1 MFTRLI
7 FVSIL
12 LAMMAAAAFAQDAS
26 IPGPTAAQAK
36 GYRMWPGDEVTGKV
50 LGETDF
56 DFVSTVSEEGSIVVP
71 FDTQP
76 IVAKC
81 RTEDE
86 VKADIGKVLG
96 RYLKNPMFQFRVTD
110 RKSRPPATIS
120 GEVNAPQ
127 QVILYRKVT
136 LLELLSVA
144 GGAKEEA
151 GGTVQV
157 FRTQPPT
164 CADDK
169 SANWLASDTTGVPSR
184 IYNLSEV
191 RVAGDK
197 NPIIY
202 PGDVVIVQKASPVYI
217 TGEVANPQGVYIK
230 EGGLTLHDAIAK
242 LGGVRREAKT
252 KDIKIYRL
260 KPNSTSEREV
270 ISTNYDLIRKGQAKD
285 IQLQAYDIVEVD
297 KAKDSIGKII
307 MDLAIGAGKSAI
319 GSVTQGV
326 GYRVM
331 Y

>member
-1 MFTRLI
+1 MFTRLL

-12 LAMMAAAAFAQDAS
+12 LALLAVSALAQEAPMA
-26 IPGPTAAQAK
+26 GPTAAQAK

-56 DFVSTVSEEGSIVVP
+56 DFVSTVSEDGTIAVP
-71 FDTQP
+71 FDATP

-86 VKADIGKVLG
+86 VKADVSKLLGK
-96 RYLKNPMFQFRVTD
+96 YLKSPMFQFRVTD

-197 NPIIY
+197 NPVIY
-202 PGDVVIVQKASPVYI
+202 PGDVVIVQKAAPVYI
-217 TGEVANPQGVYIK
+217 TGEIANPQGVYIK

-260 KPNSTSEREV
+260 KPNSTEREV
-270 ISTNYDLIRKGQAKD
+270 ISANYELIRKGQQKD
-285 IQLQAYDIVEVD
+285 IQLQPYDIVEVD
-297 KAKDSIGKII
+297 KAKDSIAKMI
-307 MDLAIGAGKSAI
+307 MDIAIGAGKSTI
-319 GSVTQGV
+319 GAVTQGV

>member
-1 MFTRLI
+1 MISRI
-7 FVSIL
+7 FFAIFALSM
-12 LAMMAAAAFAQDAS
+12 LAIAAVAQA
-26 IPGPTAAQAK
+26 GPTAEQAK

-50 LGETDF
+50 LGETDY
-56 DFVSTVSEEGSIVVP
+56 DFVATVSEDGSIYVP
-71 FDTQP
+71 FDTAP

-81 RTEDE
+81 KTEDE
-86 VKADIGKVLG
+86 VKSEVKKLLGK
-96 RYLKNPMFQFRVTD
+96 YLKNPMLSFRVTD

-144 GGAKEEA
+144 GVSKEEA

-169 SANWLASDTTGVPSR
+169 SANWVADSTSGVPSR
-184 IYNLSEV
+184 LYNLSEV
-191 RVAGDK
+191 RVAGDA
-197 NPIIY
+197 NPVIY
-202 PGDVVIVQKASPVYI
+202 PGDVVIVQKAPPVYI
-217 TGEVANPQGVYIK
+217 TGEVANPQGVLIK

-260 KPNSTSEREV
+260 KPNSTEREV
-270 ISTNYDLIRKGQAKD
+270 ISANYELIRKGEQKD
-285 IQLQAYDIVEVD
+285 IQLQPYDIVEVD
-297 KAKDSIGKII
+297 KAKDGIAKTILDI
-307 MDLAIGAGKSAI
+307 AIGAAKSTVGA
-319 GSVTQGV
+319 VTQGV

>member
-1 MFTRLI
+1 MISRI
-7 FVSIL
+7 FLAICTLSL
-12 LAMMAAAAFAQDAS
+12 LVLSAIAQ
-26 IPGPTAAQAK
+26 PGPTAEQAK

-50 LGETDF
+50 LGETEF
-56 DFVSTVSEEGSIVVP
+56 DFVATVSEDGTIVVP
-71 FDTQP
+71 FDTKP

-81 RTEDE
+81 KTEDE
-86 VKADIGKVLG
+86 VKTEVNTLLGK
-96 RYLKNPMFQFRVTD
+96 YLKNPMLSFRVTD

-120 GEVNAPQ
+120 GEVNLPQ

-164 CADDK
+164 CADDP
-169 SANWLASDTTGVPSR
+169 SANWLAGDTTGVPSR
-184 IYNLSEV
+184 LFNLSEV
-191 RVAGDK
+191 RVAGDA
-197 NPIIY
+197 NPVIY
-202 PGDVVIVQKASPVYI
+202 PGDVVIVQRAAPVYI
-217 TGEVANPQGVYIK
+217 TGEITNPQGVYIK
-230 EGGLTLHDAIAK
+230 EGGLSLHDAIAK

-260 KPNSTSEREV
+260 KEGSSTEREV
-270 ISTNYDLIRKGQAKD
+270 LSANYDLIRTGKQKD
-285 IQLQAYDIVEVD
+285 IMLQAYDIVEVD
-297 KAKDSIGKII
+297 KAKDSMAKTILN
-307 MDLAIGAGKSAI
+307 LALGAAKSSI
-319 GSVTQGV
+319 TSVTGGI

>member
-1 MFTRLI
+1 MFTRLV

-12 LAMMAAAAFAQDAS
+12 LALLTGSYLAQDAA

-56 DFVSTVSEEGSIVVP
+56 DFIATVSEEGSIVVP
-71 FDTQP
+71 FDTTP
-76 IVAKC
+76 IMAKC

-86 VKADIGKVLG
+86 VKADVAKLLA

-136 LLELLSVA
+136 LLELLAEA

-169 SANWLASDTTGVPSR
+169 SANWVADSATGVPSR
-184 IYNLSEV
+184 IYNLSEI

-202 PGDVVIVQKASPVYI
+202 PGDVVIVQKAAPVYI
-217 TGEVANPQGVYIK
+217 TGEIANPQGVYIK

-260 KPNSTSEREV
+260 KPNSNEREI

-297 KAKDSIGKII
+297 KAKDSIAKT
-307 MDLAIGAGKSAI
+307 MLDLAIGAGKGAI
-319 GSVTQGV
+319 GSVTSGI

>member
-1 MFTRLI
+1 MSTRPF
-7 FVSIL
+7 FVLIL
-12 LAMMAAAAFAQDAS
+12 LALLTGSYLAQDAP

-56 DFVSTVSEEGSIVVP
+56 DFVSTVSEEGTIVVP
-71 FDTQP
+71 FDTTP
-76 IVAKC
+76 IIAKC

-86 VKADIGKVLG
+86 VKADVAKLLG

-169 SANWLASDTTGVPSR
+169 SANWLAGDTTGVPSR
-184 IYNLSEV
+184 VYNLSEV
-191 RVAGDK
+191 RVAGDA
-197 NPIIY
+197 NPVIY
-202 PGDVVIVQKASPVYI
+202 PGDVVIVQKAAPVYI

-260 KPNSTSEREV
+260 KPNSTEREI
-270 ISTNYDLIRKGQAKD
+270 ISTNYDSIRKGLAKD
-285 IQLQAYDIVEVD
+285 IMLQPYDIVEVD